1 MLDLT
6 GSYKYFLFNGSVDMR
21 KGLFGLAETV
31 RKEMQQNPID
41 SNSVYIFMSK
51 SLSNDIVTMS
61 NEMMKNAVN
70 YTLNQWN
77 NLRNYILNGQV
88 QISNN
93 LVEQRMKPIKLNL
106 KVCRNIGSEPA
117 AEDTAFIF
125 SLTESCTLNNITP
138 ETYLEKLLRCIHEK
152 DVDKKALLPCYYK

>member
-1 MLDLT
+1 MDVINDIGDLFKIET
-6 GSYKYFLFNGSVDMR
+6 ILSVNEDDD
-21 KGLFGLAETV
+21 ETKKMIRQRDPNKV
-31 RKEMQQNPID
+31 MQRL
-41 SNSVYIFMSK
+41 YCRLK

-106 KVCRNIGSEPA
+106 KVCQNIGSEPA